1 LEKSRTYNKKK
12 IKKYWQYN
20 LPTFG
25 TVNEK
30 VLPIGWNSSC
40 PPKLDRLCDWNKCTL
55 SSEASGSV
63 LSCDHGYHTECFSKV
78 NQKCLYCY
86 KYLCDGIKDNC
97 KIFLNML
104 NKKFND
110 NKDNSED
117 LKDQVNL
124 QDNQDNDIDEVVS
137 ADESI
142 NSKLEE
148 ALELFKLC

>member
-1 LEKSRTYNKKK
+1 
-12 IKKYWQYN
+12 
-20 LPTFG
+20 
-25 TVNEK
+25 
-30 VLPIGWNSSC
+30 
-40 PPKLDRLCDWNKCTL
+40 
-55 SSEASGSV
+55 
-63 LSCDHGYHTECFSKV
+63 
-78 NQKCLYCY
+78 
-86 KYLCDGIKDNC
+86 
-97 KIFLNML
+97 ML